1 MQSVDRSKDELRF
14 NDNRD
19 VRKVRNRERERG
31 RKKGIRIGD
40 WKEGRKRGKKG
51 DESLI

>member
-19 VRKVRNRERERG
+19 VRKVRNREGERE
-31 RKKGIRIGD
+31 
-40 WKEGRKRGKKG
+40 KERDTYR
-51 DESLI
+51 